1 MKIVYI
7 AEKEE
12 LQALIKESIHEE
24 IESFLKGLNQKT
36 IPERL
41 SLIEASQYLGLSK
54 SQMYK
59 LTHTRAIPHN
69 KFGRRVIFYTKELDE
84 WIKQTSFRVKTREEI
99 EREAS
104 EYIMLGAR
112 KRLRRNY

>member
-1 MKIVYI
+1 MVYI

-41 SLIEASQYLGLSK
+41 SLVEAAQYLGG
-54 SQMYK
+54 Q
-59 LTHTRAIPHN
+59 
-69 KFGRRVIFYTKELDE
+69 
-84 WIKQTSFRVKTREEI
+84 
-99 EREAS
+99 
-104 EYIMLGAR
+104 
-112 KRLRRNY
+112 